1 MRNKIKLLLFGLI
14 LSVPFVKVS
23 AMQISCSGSQT
34 VYTGDRFTVTFS
46 GNTGDSDTAWNFD
59 GLYSDSNVIT
69 YSSGF
74 NQWPDD
80 GPSLNMS
87 VTFTANHAGTS
98 QVYIVGTDVSGID
111 QYMDASGNSDSCT
124 ITVVDPTPSTSY
136 TEPDTPNSNV
146 GQSSHNYDDTKT
158 DRPDSN
164 LQDASALKS
173 LTIKGVKLTPTFD
186 KNNLEYKGTVNNSV
200 EKINI
205 EGTPLIDGSSIDGLG
220 EKELKEGINKF
231 IVKVVA
237 SNGEER
243 IYTIEITRKE
253 KDPIEITIDKKK
265 YTILRKDG
273 IITPPKGFVKT
284 TVIIDKQE
292 VTAYSNSYTGYLLVA
307 LVDEEGNAGWFIYNK
322 KNSTY
327 TKYSEVN
334 SDSLRLIILTPNKK
348 DIPHRYKAIKFYI
361 GNEEVDGY
369 FLAINSPYR
378 LVYAIN
384 MANGE
389 KGFYQY
395 DIDQNTFQRFNNI
408 QVNVYIELLKK
419 LEIILIALASVILIM
434 FIIICCQAA
443 YKRKVKKIIK
453 QKKDD
458 DLFKE
463 QVKNAQI
470 KELEKTKELSKTK
483 KLEKTTNVKPVSE
496 KTEVLDKVE
505 EETTEINRDVLTKA
519 EIKKYE
525 KELKRKRKEQAKE
538 FLK

>member
-1 MRNKIKLLLFGLI
+1 MKKKIILFIGLLLCSIPIKVFAITGNASCYASSNQVYVGDSFNVTVSVS
-14 LSVPFVKVS
+14 LSETGYIESRELRSSGNITKQFSGTGEIWLEEVS
-23 AMQISCSGSQT
+23 SSSNTYSFKSIGTGTATFEQEFKISDDNGNQESITASCSVEMVQP
-34 VYTGDRFTVTFS
+34 
-46 GNTGDSDTAWNFD
+46 A
-59 GLYSDSNVIT
+59 
-69 YSSGF
+69 
-74 NQWPDD
+74 
-80 GPSLNMS
+80 
-87 VTFTANHAGTS
+87 
-98 QVYIVGTDVSGID
+98 
-111 QYMDASGNSDSCT
+111 
-124 ITVVDPTPSTSY
+124 PSTSS
-136 TEPDTPNSNV
+136 TEPDTPTSNV
-146 GQSSHNYDDTKT
+146 GQSSHSYDDTKT

-173 LTIKGVKLTPTFD
+173 LTIKGVKLTPAFD
-186 KNNLEYKGTVNNSV
+186 KNNLEYKGTVNNSID
-200 EKINI
+200 KINI
-205 EGTPLIDGSSIDGLG
+205 EATPLIDGSSIDGLG

-231 IVKVVA
+231 EIKVVA

-243 IYTIEITRKE
+243 TYTIEITRKE

-322 KNSTY
+322 DNSTY
-327 TKYSEVN
+327 TKYSEVY
-334 SDSLRLIILTPNKK
+334 SDSLRLIILKPNKK
-348 DIPHRYKAIKFYI
+348 DIPHRYKALKFNI
-361 GNEEVDGY
+361 GNQEVDGY

-395 DIDQNTFQRFNNI
+395 DLDQNTFQRFNNI

-419 LEIILIALASVILIM
+419 LEIALIALASIILIM

-443 YKRKVKKIIK
+443 YKRKIKKIIK
-453 QKKDD
+453 QKKDE

-483 KLEKTTNVKPVSE
+483 KLANTTKVEPASE
-496 KTEVLDKVE
+496 KTEVLDKVS
-505 EETTEINRDVLTKA
+505 EETTEINRDVLTK
-519 EIKKYE
+519 EELRKYE